1 MKKIFFCVLYLVVSV
16 VAVKGNIFVQ
26 AFDKEDYYA
35 VMRSNSLE
43 KINEMLTEL
52 KVSSFSEKEAYEG
65 ALLMKKAGLV
75 GPPLVKLNLFKS
87 GRKKLEAMIQKN
99 NSNVEY
105 RFLRVMIQENAPKI
119 LNYKNELADDCAV
132 VKKSY
137 KKLSPL
143 LQQII
148 LDYSQTS
155 KKLNLKD

>member
-26 AFDKEDYYA
+26 AFHKEDYYA

-75 GPPLVKLNLFKS
+75 GPPLEKLNLFKS
-87 GRKKLEAMIQKN
+87 GRKKLEAMIQTN

-105 RFLRVMIQENAPKI
+105 RFLRLMIQENAPKI